1 MQAEISFAWA
11 HVRPGTSFRH
21 RLKERNV
28 DRKSAEAL
36 AERAI
41 HIATGVLG
49 DDRQALDAVTRA
61 AERVRTER
69 PQSNIYHVQFL
80 RAVIAETRA
89 VAQGALE
96 KRGEVVS
103 DSARRAAL
111 ALNLQ
116 RLPIED
122 RILVALCSIGGLSY
136 TEAAQVTS
144 VSKHEILMRL
154 ASARRQLWEV
164 GN

>member
-1 MQAEISFAWA
+1 M
-11 HVRPGTSFRH
+11 
-21 RLKERNV
+21 

-49 DDRQALDAVTRA
+49 DDRQALGAVTRA
-61 AERVRTER
+61 VERVRTEG
-69 PQSNIYHVQFL
+69 PQSNIYRVQFL
-80 RAVIAETRA
+80 KAVIAETRA

-96 KRGEVVS
+96 KREEVAS
-103 DSARRAAL
+103 NGAGRAAL

-122 RILVALCSIGGLSY
+122 RVLVVLCSIGGLSY

-144 VSKHEILMRL
+144 CSKHEILTRL
-154 ASARRQLWEV
+154 ARARRQLWEA
-164 GN
+164 GS

>member
-1 MQAEISFAWA
+1 M
-11 HVRPGTSFRH
+11 
-21 RLKERNV
+21 

-49 DDRQALDAVTRA
+49 DHRQALDAVTRA
-61 AERVRTER
+61 AERVRTEG
-69 PQSNIYHVQFL
+69 PPSNIYHVQFL
-80 RAVIAETRA
+80 RAVIAETR
-89 VAQGALE
+89 VIAQGALE
-96 KRGEVVS
+96 KRGEVAS
-103 DSARRAAL
+103 DGARRASL
-111 ALNLQ
+111 GLNLQ

-136 TEAAQVTS
+136 TEAAQVANC
-144 VSKHEILMRL
+144 SKREILARL
-154 ASARRQLWEV
+154 ASARRQLWEA